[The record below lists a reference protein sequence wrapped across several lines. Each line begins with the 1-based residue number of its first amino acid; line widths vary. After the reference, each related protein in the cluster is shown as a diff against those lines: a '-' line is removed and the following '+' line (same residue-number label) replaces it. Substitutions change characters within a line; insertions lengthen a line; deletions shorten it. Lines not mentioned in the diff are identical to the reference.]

1 MKVFY
6 LKATGLVL
14 EFDAEE
20 TKFGITIL
28 KQVVQLARNLSEI
41 GMEEDEQFVFDLEA
55 VYGDILEEE
64 YASVN

>member
-1 MKVFY
+1 MKVYY

-20 TKFGITIL
+20 TKFGIKVLECIL
-28 KQVVQLARNLSEI
+28 SLAKDMADESK
-41 GMEEDEQFVFDLEA
+41 EDDQFVFDLEA
-55 VYGDILEEE
+55 VHGDILEEE